1 MPEQLMWVIFNKD
14 TGAVTAISNE
24 KNEED
29 NAIAV
34 PLSEVKTILEGKD
47 SRRNYVVQYNPKI
60 KNLEFVPK
68 HSYVFDAYS
77 IKDFVYEMPE
87 HTDSEAD
94 ITLIQDVPNTCWK
107 IQLGKHLRRNLRE
120 KGISLNTNLLFSV
133 TKKGDPNILY
143 KSLSVHFS
151 QVVGDN
157 YYIIPFSM
165 PFETEDMPISVYT
178 SKRFDTYYLKRIF
191 DEQ

>member
-14 TGAVTAISNE
+14 TGNVTGISNE
-24 KNEED
+24 KDEAQNC
-29 NAIAV
+29 ISV
-34 PLSEVKTILEGKD
+34 PLSEVKHIMEGKD
-47 SRRNYVVQYNPKI
+47 SRRNYIVQYNPKI
-60 KNLEFVPK
+60 KNLEFVAK

-77 IKDFVYEMPE
+77 IKDFVYELPE
-87 HTDSEAD
+87 ISNTEAD
-94 ITLIQDVPNTCWK
+94 ITLTQDVPNTCWK

-151 QVVGDN
+151 QVVSDN

-165 PFETEDMPISVYT
+165 PFETEDTPVSVYT
-178 SKRFDTYYLKRIF
+178 SKRFDTYHLKRIF